1 MASPDRILF
10 LDTETTGLDPKLGHR
25 LIEVAAVEAR
35 DRTLTGRHFHRY
47 INPERD
53 SDEGAL
59 KVHGLTR
66 EFLSDKPKF
75 ADIAP
80 ELVEFISGARLH
92 IHNAA
97 FDIGFLDAELS
108 RLGLPRV
115 AELDVEVV
123 DTVTL
128 ARSLYPGKKNS
139 LDALCERLGVN
150 NAERTLHGALLDAR
164 LLAEVF
170 FAMTRG
176 QASLDMSI
184 APSSDEGGFVD
195 ADRGAAGRVPIV
207 RIEVDAESLERHLG
221 YLARLSAGKT
231 GQSVWSA

>member
-1 MASPDRILF
+1 MPSPDRILF
-10 LDTETTGLDPKLGHR
+10 LDTETTGFDPKLGHR

-35 DRTLTGRHFHRY
+35 DRKLTGRYFHRY

-75 ADIAP
+75 ADIAA
-80 ELVEFISGARLH
+80 ELVDFITGARLH

-97 FDIGFLDAELS
+97 FDIGFLDAEFA

-115 AELDVEVV
+115 AELDVEIV
-123 DTVTL
+123 DTVML

-150 NAERTLHGALLDAR
+150 HSERTLHGALLDAR

-176 QASLDMSI
+176 QASLDMSVTP
-184 APSSDEGGFVD
+184 AADEGRVVD
-195 ADRGAAGRVPIV
+195 AEHGASDRLPLVL
-207 RIEVDAESLERHLG
+207 IEVDAESLERHLA
-221 YLARLSAGKT
+221 YLAGLSAGQT
-231 GQSVWSA
+231 GQSLWNS